1 MKKVFEQI
9 EEAEKEMFNSAK
21 KFCDLFNNDKH
32 FLIEDFLEQN
42 KNILL
47 IKYEDGQY
55 IPDKILIKSAIYKLI
70 EEKKL

>member
-21 KFCDLFNNDKH
+21 KICDLFNNDKN
-32 FLIEDFLEQN
+32 FLFEDFLEQN